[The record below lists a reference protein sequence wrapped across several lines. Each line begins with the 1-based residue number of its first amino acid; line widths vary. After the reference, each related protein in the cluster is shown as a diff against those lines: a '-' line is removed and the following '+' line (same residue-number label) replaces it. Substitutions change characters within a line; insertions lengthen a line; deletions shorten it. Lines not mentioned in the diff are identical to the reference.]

1 MHVPAQEVNAVRIA
15 VVLIAIA
22 IVASWRTA
30 VKWLIAMALA
40 ALAAALGYGLIM
52 IWQNTHHG

>member
-15 VVLIAIA
+15 VLLVAIA

-30 VKWLIAMALA
+30 VKWLMAMALA
-40 ALAAALGYGLIM
+40 ALAAALVFGLIM
-52 IWQNTHHG
+52 IWQATHHG